1 MDNPFPKVVA
11 CLPSFNGEAFITK
24 TIECLKKQT
33 YPNFAVLISD
43 DCSTDNTVPFI
54 KSNIQDDKRFLL
66 IEQEKNLGWV
76 DNINFLVEKAVD
88 TAEYVFIMPHDD
100 QIEPDYIQKLTTSLE
115 KNPSAILAFSDME
128 CAYLNQKKLTL
139 RYDQIDSCTNRK
151 DQLSLLLKFEGYW
164 WTAYRGITRSSA
176 LKKIIPLEKNWVGT
190 KDYALDWIW
199 LVKLSLCGEFVR
211 VPETLYS
218 KYYQQT
224 STSLQWKHSNRDV
237 ANTYLTC
244 SLMLWKW
251 NLTLKEKIRLQL
263 ILYVFLL
270 KRILI
275 DNKYSLL
282 NVLKHGWGKLKK
294 IFIQSETAY
303 YEKTDR

>member
-1 MDNPFPKVVA
+1 MDNPFPNVVA
-11 CLPSFNGEAFITK
+11 CLPSYNAESFIVK
-24 TIECLKKQT
+24 TLHCLKNQT
-33 YPNFAVLISD
+33 YPNFTVLISD
-43 DCSTDNTVPFI
+43 DCSTDKTVPVI
-54 KSNIQDDKRFLL
+54 KSIIQGDERFILL
-66 IEQEKNLGWV
+66 QQDKNLGWI

-88 TAEYVFIMPHDD
+88 MGEFIFIMPHDD
-100 QIEPDYIQKLTTSLE
+100 QIDPDYIQKLTTALQ
-115 KNPSAILAFSDME
+115 KNPSTIVAFSDME

-139 RYDQIDSCTNRK
+139 RYHQIDSCTNRS
-151 DQLSLLLKFEGYW
+151 DQLRLLLTFEGYW

-199 LVKLSLCGEFVR
+199 LVKLSLCGEFTR

-218 KYYQQT
+218 KFYQQT

-251 NLTLKEKIRLQL
+251 NLPLKDHIRLQS
-263 ILYVFLL
+263 ILYFSLFRRL
-270 KRILI
+270 LI
-275 DNKYSLL
+275 DNRYSLL

-303 YEKTDR
+303 FEKTD